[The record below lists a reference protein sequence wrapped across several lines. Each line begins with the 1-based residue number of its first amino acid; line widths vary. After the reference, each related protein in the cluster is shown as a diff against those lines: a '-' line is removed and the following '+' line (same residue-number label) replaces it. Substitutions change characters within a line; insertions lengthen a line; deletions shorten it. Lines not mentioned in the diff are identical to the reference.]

1 MNNTNIQIVK
11 LKNGENLIANVSIID
26 GSYILEEPMEFDVFE
41 TGQNAGN
48 LMMKH
53 WLPVSLVKKNQAS
66 IRDNDILSVLE
77 PDEEFCEYY
86 LNTIEKIKRLVEAK
100 NEVENMDEEQI
111 NQLMEHLS
119 NKKTVTVH

>member
-11 LKNGENLIANVSIID
+11 LKNGENLIANVSVID
-26 GSYILEEPMEFDVFE
+26 GNYLLEEPMEFDVFE
-41 TGQNAGN
+41 SGQNAGN

-53 WLPVSLVKKNQAS
+53 WLPVALVKKNEAKIQG
-66 IRDNDILSVLE
+66 IDILSVLE

-100 NEVENMDEEQI
+100 NEVDNMGEEEIKQI
-111 NQLMEHLS
+111 MDHLS
-119 NKKTVTVH
+119 NKKSVTVH